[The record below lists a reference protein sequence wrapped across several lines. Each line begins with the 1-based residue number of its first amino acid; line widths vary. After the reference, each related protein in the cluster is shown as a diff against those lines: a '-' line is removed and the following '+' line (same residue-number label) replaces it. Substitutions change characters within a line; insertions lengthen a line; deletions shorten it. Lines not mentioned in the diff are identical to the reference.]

1 MNKWTWF
8 FLSFR
13 GRISKKPYWVYMAI
27 LIAGVFLV
35 YALSIYIESQG
46 YEFIAGGI
54 LLLMVWPTVAVNM
67 KRWHDRGRSGWWFIL
82 APFIP
87 IIALWILVE
96 SAFFP
101 SDSESNRFG
110 PSPNSMLRP
119 TGEVDR
125 FHVGLLITFIC
136 VVILFFSFPRFQIP
150 SGAMMPTL
158 LVGDFIIVSRIAYG
172 VPMPFTYRE
181 LVSLNEPDRGDVVV
195 FLYPKDPSTMYIKR
209 IVGIPG
215 DHIGYYD
222 KVLYINGRPAEQIPV
237 GVYQGVGS
245 GVSMSGTSERLEDF
259 GTAQH
264 SILVMQDTT
273 GLEGEYVVPEDGY
286 FVMGDNRDNSND
298 SRFWGAVPKENIIGK
313 ASRIWMN
320 WDSAVGGTD
329 WGRIGMKVH

>member
-1 MNKWTWF
+1 
-8 FLSFR
+8 
-13 GRISKKPYWVYMAI
+13 MAI

-35 YALSIYIESQG
+35 YALSIYIESRD

-82 APFIP
+82 SPFIP

-101 SDSESNRFG
+101 SGSESNCFG
-110 PSPNSMLRP
+110 PSPSGMIRP
-119 TGEVDR
+119 TGGVDR
-125 FHVGLLITFIC
+125 FHVGLLVTFIC
-136 VVILFFSFPRFQIP
+136 VVIVFFSFPRFRIP

-172 VPMPFTYRE
+172 IPMPFTYRQ
-181 LVSLNEPDRGDVVV
+181 LVSLNKPDRGDVVV
-195 FLYPKDPSTMYIKR
+195 FLHTEDPSTIYIKR
-209 IVGIPG
+209 VVGIPG

-222 KVLYINGRPAEQIPV
+222 KVLYINGRPAEQIPI
-237 GVYQGVGS
+237 GIYQGFGA
-245 GVSMSGTSERLEDF
+245 GVSMSGASERLEDLA
-259 GTAQH
+259 TAQH
-264 SILVMQDTT
+264 SILVMPDTP
-273 GLEGEYVVPEDGY
+273 GVEGEYVVQEGEY

-313 ASRIWMN
+313 ALRIWMH
-320 WDSAVGGTD
+320 WDSVLGGAE
-329 WGRIGMKVH
+329 WGRIGMKIH